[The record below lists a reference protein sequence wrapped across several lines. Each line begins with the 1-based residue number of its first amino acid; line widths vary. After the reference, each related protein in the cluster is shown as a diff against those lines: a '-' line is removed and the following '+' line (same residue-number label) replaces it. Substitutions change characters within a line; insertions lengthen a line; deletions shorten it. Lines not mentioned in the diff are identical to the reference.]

1 MKVIAL
7 VGGSGTGKSHK
18 ALLIAHKENIEYII
32 DDGLL
37 IKKAIIS
44 TENSKVAV
52 LVIPTNE
59 ELMIARDTAE
69 ICNNLV

>member
-18 ALLIAHKENIEYII
+18 ALVLAHKENIEYII

-37 IKKAIIS
+37 IKKDKILARFLMATALICQIF
-44 TENSKVAV
+44 
-52 LVIPTNE
+52 LVIYSVLIVILN
-59 ELMIARDTAE
+59 
-69 ICNNLV
+69 V